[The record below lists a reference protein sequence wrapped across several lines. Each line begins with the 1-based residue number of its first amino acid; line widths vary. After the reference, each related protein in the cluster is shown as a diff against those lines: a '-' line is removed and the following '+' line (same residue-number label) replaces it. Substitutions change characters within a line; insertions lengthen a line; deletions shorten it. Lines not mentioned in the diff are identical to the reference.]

1 MAFQDQVED
10 ITSLSVSDTGELS
23 QFLKD
28 GVIDVT
34 SRWLLVRPQDI
45 SVFSRESAE
54 TTSNASLDINGAQII
69 SVIRENGT
77 NNQWRNCR
85 QIFPAEQYDVTDTES
100 LSYASK
106 YNPAFMIGDNGQIS
120 VFPTPGT
127 TTDAFKA
134 YYVNN
139 VPVDKSGAAL
149 IHSHSDIGYF
159 ADDKVYLVVMYAG
172 IRLLQATMGNNVILL
187 TSVPPD
193 VPTLSTVS
201 FSESNALS
209 ITATEPTAIS
219 LTTVNYDSTLAA
231 TPSTVLSSLTAPTYT
246 KPSTAVVSVPPDIP
260 TLATVSFSAPTVPT
274 TPSDPSI
281 SSPGI
286 STVAKADISGDV
298 PTYTKPYL
306 DDIAD
311 STAIS
316 GGSDN
321 TTKLHRFSEEFTS
334 IGDLSITAVPPDVP
348 TISTIS
354 YSPATETDIGSVGGV
369 TVTGITFPT
378 ADIPT
383 YTKTSLQTD
392 RVALS
397 GYTSGL
403 SETDP
408 GTFSITAV
416 PPDVPTLS
424 DTSIAA
430 FSASVPA
437 YAAPTVTAAST
448 ELTEM
453 EALTGDALGTD
464 ADFYDFEKWFTAL
477 GEMIEDEEDTELAQA
492 QIGKISTY
500 IQAYG
505 QAMQNQ
511 LNIFN
516 DANVEFQADIQRK
529 FKEADFDNQED
540 ARLLQKYSAEVQEY
554 QAEVGAQVQE
564 YTQKLQQYTL
574 ELNTAYQAWA
584 KTESDSLQEYQLNIQ
599 NELNEFNMENAD
611 FQLKFQEAVQ
621 EAKDANQ
628 VALQNMQKD
637 LARAQTDAQS
647 DNARRLQDAI
657 QSMQDDVANNASL
670 IQKFQTEITEYQ
682 AEVNTEVQEYQAN
695 WNKQLQEWS
704 GYQKTVLQHYQI
716 EIQNELND
724 FNKEN
729 ARYQANIQATIA
741 KFQADAAEAQKEG
754 DLEFQARIQDYTQE
768 LALFNGELQKYQTE
782 VQSDVQ
788 TMQGTVANNQDLLG
802 KFQAET
808 VEYQA
813 EVAAEMQVI
822 QVDIQ
827 NELNE
832 FNKENTAFGYEVQ
845 KALADAQATNQIAMQ
860 NGIQEARDAIENN
873 NAQVQRFQSMAQHY
887 ATEVN
892 EDVQKYTSQLQ
903 SDIQDMQ
910 GTIANNQALLTKYQA
925 ETAEYQVE
933 IAAETQEQSVKMQHY
948 QLLYNQLKAEY
959 DQAFMIAAPPQQ
971 QQAEA

>member
-1 MAFQDQVED
+1 MAFIDQVQD
-10 ITSLSVSDTGELS
+10 LTSLSASDTDELS

-34 SRWLLVRPQDI
+34 NRWLLVRPQDI
-45 SVFSRESAE
+45 DLFIRVSGEQTANDSLALNGVKIINVVRE
-54 TTSNASLDINGAQII
+54 D
-69 SVIRENGT
+69 GT

-85 QIFPAEQYDVTDTES
+85 KISPALQYDVTDVDS
-100 LSYASK
+100 LNYASK
-106 YNPAFMIGDNGQIS
+106 INPAYTLLHNGKVN
-120 VFPTPGT
+120 VFPSAAVGG
-127 TTDAFKA
+127 ANSFKV

-139 VPVDKSGAAL
+139 EPTDLTNNAAL
-149 IHSHSDIGYF
+149 IHSHSDIQYF
-159 ADDKVYLVVMYAG
+159 PADKVYLVVMYAG
-172 IRLLQATMGNNVILL
+172 MKLLQANMGA
-187 TSVPPD
+187 T
-193 VPTLSTVS
+193 T
-201 FSESNALS
+201 
-209 ITATEPTAIS
+209 IT
-219 LTTVNYDSTLAA
+219 
-231 TPSTVLSSLTAPTYT
+231 
-246 KPSTAVVSVPPDIP
+246 
-260 TLATVSFSAPTVPT
+260 
-274 TPSDPSI
+274 
-281 SSPGI
+281 
-286 STVAKADISGDV
+286 
-298 PTYTKPYL
+298 
-306 DDIAD
+306 
-311 STAIS
+311 
-316 GGSDN
+316 
-321 TTKLHRFSEEFTS
+321 
-334 IGDLSITAVPPDVP
+334 DLSVTAVPPDVP
-348 TISTIS
+348 TITASTVSFGASVPTYSTPAQTIS
-354 YSPATETDIGSVGGV
+354 GTNWATAYPDEYSAINTALAAIATEVGLAKTEVAEIVTQTDGSSDFATALTAMNGELDKADDIIVEASAEFDEAKNLSEAYSSGKVKDALYAMSTELNKADGIIANADTAIGRYYTDI
-369 TVTGITFPT
+369 
-378 ADIPT
+378 ADIDDT
-383 YTKTSLQTD
+383 TELWDDTNKRFAVVRD
-392 RVALS
+392 ALNYA
-397 GYTSGL
+397 GNLIDGNKPNQEYDAAQNLLDVNAALDGMQAHLADGEAILTNDPTSGAIL
-403 SETDP
+403 
-408 GTFSITAV
+408 TALDQIKSNVDLANGVIDSAPV
-416 PPDVPTLS
+416 PPDTPTLS
-424 DTSIAA
+424 STSIAA
-430 FSASVPA
+430 FSVSVPA
-437 YAAPTVTAAST
+437 YTAPTVTAGST

-564 YTQKLQQYTL
+564 YTQKLQRYQL
-574 ELNTAYQAWA
+574 EVTNAFQAWQ

-611 FQLKFQEAVQ
+611 FQLKFQEVVQ

-637 LARAQTDAQS
+637 LARAQADAQS
-647 DNARRLQDAI
+647 DSARRLQDAI

-682 AEVNTEVQEYQAN
+682 AEVNAEVQEYQAN

-741 KFQADAAEAQKEG
+741 KFQVDAAEAQKEG
-754 DLEFQARIQDYTQE
+754 DLTLQATIQDYTQE

-782 VQSDVQ
+782 VQSGVQ
-788 TMQGTVANNQDLLG
+788 T
-802 KFQAET
+802 
-808 VEYQA
+808 
-813 EVAAEMQVI
+813 
-822 QVDIQ
+822 
-827 NELNE
+827 
-832 FNKENTAFGYEVQ
+832 
-845 KALADAQATNQIAMQ
+845 
-860 NGIQEARDAIENN
+860 
-873 NAQVQRFQSMAQHY
+873 
-887 ATEVN
+887 
-892 EDVQKYTSQLQ
+892 
-903 SDIQDMQ
+903 MQ

-925 ETAEYQVE
+925 ETVEYQAEV
-933 IAAETQEQSVKMQHY
+933 AAETQEQSVKMQQY

-959 DQAFMIAAPPQQ
+959 DQAFMIAAPK